1 MMQHFTDLGVT
12 PFWHLCVPKGA
23 ELPSLRGGVP
33 FAPLPAGFRRS
44 LSPPPLDHR
53 LATCLW
59 TCQCNQLHGLCYK
72 KGLFH
77 GMQHSFH
84 CSILTWM
91 QPALEHCDT
100 PDLPCDHVLP
110 HCGVAAGHLKSLSKV
125 HLKPFGDFSR
135 TPTCASM
142 LFVREFR
149 PIDIVIS
156 FVSPVSPSTEE
167 RLQDGGDSACGRW
180 FVCFGWF
187 GCPRSFLHHLTVLP
201 FLQR

>member
-1 MMQHFTDLGVT
+1 MTQHFTDLGDT
-12 PFWHLCVPKGA
+12 PFWHLCAPKGA

-77 GMQHSFH
+77 GTQHSYH

-100 PDLPCDHVLP
+100 PDLHRDHCFAALW
-110 HCGVAAGHLKSLSKV
+110 CGRWSPGIMKQSPGPL
-125 HLKPFGDFSR
+125 
-135 TPTCASM
+135 
-142 LFVREFR
+142 
-149 PIDIVIS
+149 IVIS

-187 GCPRSFLHHLTVLP
+187 GCPCSFLHHLTVLP